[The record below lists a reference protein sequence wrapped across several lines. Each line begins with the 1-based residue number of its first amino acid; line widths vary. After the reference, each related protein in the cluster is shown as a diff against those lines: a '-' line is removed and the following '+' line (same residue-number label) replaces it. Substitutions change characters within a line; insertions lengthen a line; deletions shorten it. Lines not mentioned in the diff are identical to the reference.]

1 MRQRKQARHLRE
13 EPATFHT
20 GPRLREV
27 AASEAKTKFG
37 ELLDAAERG
46 ETVTITRHGR
56 PVARLVPDE
65 EARRQRVAK
74 ALDAIEKLGKKVR
87 KEHGP
92 TTIEE
97 ILAWR
102 HEGHKY

>member
-1 MRQRKQARHLRE
+1 MPDSKRPRQLRE
-13 EPATFHT
+13 EPAPFRA
-20 GPRLREV
+20 GPGLREV
-27 AASEAKTKFG
+27 AASDAKTHFA

-46 ETVTITRHGR
+46 EAIAITRHGR
-56 PVARLVPDE
+56 RIARLVPDE
-65 EARRQRVAK
+65 EARRERVGK

-87 KEHGP
+87 EEHGP